1 MQSKTLIV
9 AAVLWYEWLKLF
21 SRDRYEQNTFRIVKL
36 FLISF
41 FLCKFLNRLHFVCVE
56 FHYFLNVLATCFI
69 LFKQVLSQ
77 SRESCLI
84 CLVIWIQKF
93 WLTFPE
99 GFVIIFFFCK
109 TLITMVQ
116 QVNPVNTHTLT
127 VCSSKT
133 LAPFRK

>member
-1 MQSKTLIV
+1 ML
-9 AAVLWYEWLKLF
+9 LF
-21 SRDRYEQNTFRIVKL
+21 HDMNGWSYFLETDMSRTPLELLNFL
-36 FLISF
+36 FPF

-77 SRESCLI
+77 SRKSCLI

-99 GFVIIFFFCK
+99 GFVIIFFSVK
-109 TLITMVQ
+109 YELVTLESQSHV
-116 QVNPVNTHTLT
+116 LT
-127 VCSSKT
+127 TRLYKLSFLKILFDQNLFWPQMC
-133 LAPFRK
+133 L